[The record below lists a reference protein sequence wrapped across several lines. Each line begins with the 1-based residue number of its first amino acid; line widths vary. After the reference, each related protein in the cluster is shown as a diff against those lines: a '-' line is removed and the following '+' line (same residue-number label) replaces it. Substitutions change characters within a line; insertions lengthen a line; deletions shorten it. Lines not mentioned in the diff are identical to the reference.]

1 MKFYLT
7 TLGLVLTFILKVQM
21 DANAATGFKT
31 QKCTLPS
38 NETITVGCTTNC
50 GRFNTWAL
58 KRYARKSGYNINV
71 INIYSKD
78 QTPNLSMIDAIL
90 IPGGADINPKYYTPS
105 VEEDMKAHIKSLDY
119 LVNYSEEGK
128 TRDPF
133 EYNLLKQYFA
143 STSKDTLYTPVLG
156 ICRGMQMLTVSQGIP
171 LYVDIKQELGIKNR
185 RYTLDKVTINN
196 DESIIANL
204 QKRKTFRGV
213 EIHHQGLRV
222 DYFAKH
228 RSRWPQLEVTG
239 TSHGGRIA
247 EVLEFYNRPV
257 LGVQFHPEYTFGKT
271 RRSIFS
277 WLLNRACIKKN
288 ITRNSK
294 NKSIKK

>member
-7 TLGLVLTFILKVQM
+7 TLGLVFTFILKIQM
-21 DANAATGFKT
+21 DANAATTFKT
-31 QKCTLPS
+31 QKCKLPR

-58 KRYARKSGYNINV
+58 KRYARKSGYNVNV
-71 INIYSKD
+71 INIYSEN
-78 QTPNLSMIDAIL
+78 QTPNLAMLDAIL
-90 IPGGADINPKYYTPS
+90 IPGGADINPKYYLPS
-105 VEEDMKAHIKSLDY
+105 VEDDLKTHIKSLDH
-119 LVNYSEEGK
+119 LVNYTDEGAR
-128 TRDPF
+128 RDPF
-133 EYNLLKQYFA
+133 EYNLLKEYFSA
-143 STSKDTLYTPVLG
+143 TSRDALYTPVLG

-196 DESIIANL
+196 DESVIASL

-222 DYFAKH
+222 DYYNKH
-228 RSRWPQLEVTG
+228 QSRWPQLEVTG
-239 TSHGGRIA
+239 TSHSGRIA

-288 ITRNSK
+288 ITRK
-294 NKSIKK
+294 NVNKTILK